1 MKIESFIRR
10 PVLASGISIFIVL
23 LGIIG
28 IMTLPVEQYPDMA
41 PPTVSVDTYY
51 TGAGAETVQKS
62 VIMPLEESINGVEN
76 MLYMTSTA
84 TGGGRATITIY
95 FRPGTDPD
103 VAAVN
108 VQNRVASATA
118 LLPAEVTRAGVTTR
132 KQQNSMLVQFVLT
145 SPDNS
150 FDRDFIANYL
160 KINIEPVLLR
170 VQGVGNVTALG
181 NNYSLRI
188 WLKPD
193 VMAQYKLVPADI
205 AAVLGEQNIEAATGQ
220 LGENSNNSFQYS
232 LKYTGRLVNTEE
244 FGEMVIRSLPDGSV
258 LRVKDIADISLGSEN
273 YLYRGVT
280 NGAPSVFCMVYQ
292 MAGSNATQVIDD
304 VVTSLEEA
312 AKELPK
318 GLEIKM
324 VQNNNEFLSA
334 SIHNVLKTLIEAILL
349 VVLVVYVFLQNIRSS
364 IIPAI
369 SIIVSLVGTFAVLAL
384 IGFTLNL
391 LTLFALI
398 LVIGTVVDDSIV
410 VVEAVQAKLDEGY
423 ESPYLATVDGMRG
436 ITNAIITT
444 SLVFMAVFI
453 PVCFISGASGTFYAQ
468 FGITMSIAVA
478 LSTVNALTLSPAL
491 CAMLMRPVGKESG
504 KGFSYRIRSGYNAA
518 FKAMLGKYEKAAFFF
533 IKRRW
538 LTGSCIV
545 VSIVLLAVLMRSTK
559 SGFVPDED
567 LGIIAVNISAAP
579 GSSLYTTEQIQQ
591 RVGEELAKIP
601 QVESYST
608 LAGYGLTSGQGPSNG
623 NCLVRLKP
631 WAERPGKENSV
642 AAVTAEINRRLA
654 TVKDANA
661 MAFAPPMIPGYG
673 MTNGFEMYVQDK
685 TGGSINDFYRVT
697 QQFLTHLNERPE
709 IARAYSTFTP
719 NVPQYQVAVDA
730 AKCKRAGVTPDAVLD
745 VISGYCGGLYAS
757 NFNRFNKIYRVM
769 VQAVPEA
776 RLNEQ
781 SLDNM
786 YVRIGEEMAPVSQFV
801 RLERVYGAENLHRFN
816 LFNSISVSGQP
827 ADGYSTGDV
836 IHAIAE
842 TAATHLPTG
851 YGYEFGGLTRAENE
865 TQDTTVFVFVLC
877 ILFIY
882 LILSMLYE
890 SYLIPFAVL
899 LSVPFGLTGSFLFA
913 KLFGLENN
921 IYLQTGLIMLIGL
934 LAKTAIL
941 LTEYATLRRR
951 EGMSL
956 AGAALS
962 AAKARLRPILMT
974 ALTMVAG
981 MLPLMIASG
990 VGANGNRSLGT
1001 GVVGGMLAGTLA
1013 LLLLVP
1019 SLFVVFQWLQ
1029 EKVEKHSMKHIHA
1042 VTKSG
1047 TVGLCILFLSVGLSS
1062 CGVYTSYQRPAEIAE
1077 IVGDSLPAETRT
1089 TAQIDTTAHPADLP
1103 WHEFFTDPDLQSLI
1117 KTGLKQN
1124 TDLRIAHLRV
1134 EQASASLRAA
1144 KLAFL
1149 PSLSVSVEGNGS
1161 SLDGAKAAWTHSEMF
1176 SANWELDFFGRLR
1189 NAKRQA
1195 RARIEQTLDYRHAVQ
1210 TGLISTI
1217 AINYYTLIM
1226 LHRQLNISEQTLA
1239 NWQENV
1245 RAMKAMKRAGMTNE
1259 AALAQAEANALT
1271 VEASTADLR
1280 QQIRELENNL
1290 STLLGNM
1297 PQRIAVDEKRAHFLP
1312 MPVLSAGI
1320 PMALLANRPDVRQ
1333 AEHTLKA
1340 AFYATNAARSAFYP
1354 SVTLSGLAGW
1364 TSNGGGIIINP
1375 AQVLASAVGSLVQP
1389 LFTQGRLRAQLKIAR
1404 AQQEEA
1410 QLLFVQSLLD
1420 AGAEVNNALTAC
1432 QTAYGKRDLYDRRI
1446 ARLED
1451 ALRSTKSLMQN
1462 SSGTSYLEVLTA
1474 QQSLLDAEL
1483 MRIANEFEESQSII
1497 TLYRA
1502 LGGGTRN

>member
-28 IMTLPVEQYPDMA
+28 IVTLPVEQYPDMA

-51 TGAGAETVQKS
+51 PGAGAETVQKS

-84 TGGGRATITIY
+84 TGGGRATITVY

-108 VQNRVASATA
+108 VQNRVASASA
-118 LLPAEVTRAGVTTR
+118 LLPAEVTRSGVTTR

-145 SPDNS
+145 SPDSS
-150 FDRDFIANYL
+150 FERDFIANYL

-170 VQGVGNVTALG
+170 VQGVGNVNALG

-205 AAVLGEQNIEAATGQ
+205 TAVLGEQNIEAATGQ
-220 LGENSNNSFQYS
+220 LGENSENSFQYS
-232 LKYTGRLVNTEE
+232 LKYTGRLVNAEE
-244 FGEMVIRSLPDGSV
+244 FGEMVIRSLPDGNV
-258 LRVKDIADISLGSEN
+258 LRVKDVAEISLGSEN

-304 VVTSLEEA
+304 VVASLDEA
-312 AKELPK
+312 TKELPK

-334 SIHNVLKTLIEAILL
+334 SIDNVVQTLVEAILL

-364 IIPAI
+364 VIPAI

-410 VVEAVQAKLDEGY
+410 VVEAVQAKLDDGY

-453 PVCFISGASGTFYAQ
+453 PVCFINGASGTFYTQ
-468 FGITMSIAVA
+468 FGITMSIAVG
-478 LSTVNALTLSPAL
+478 LSAINALTLSPAL
-491 CAMLMRPVGKESG
+491 CAMLMRPVKSDTG
-504 KGFSYRIRSGYNAA
+504 KGFSYRIRKSYNAA
-518 FKAMLGKYEKAAFFF
+518 FRVMLDKYEKAAFFF

-538 LTGSCIV
+538 LAGGCII
-545 VSIVLLAVLMRSTK
+545 VSIVLLALLMKSTK
-559 SGFVPDED
+559 TGFVPDED
-567 LGIIAVNISAAP
+567 LGTIAINISAAP
-579 GSSLYTTEQIQQ
+579 GSSLRTTEKLQ
-591 RVGEELAKIP
+591 ELIGKELSRIP

-642 AAVTAEINRRLA
+642 AAVTEEINRRLA
-654 TVKDANA
+654 TIKDANI

-685 TGGSINDFYRVT
+685 TGGTIEHFYQVT
-697 QQFLTHLNERPE
+697 QQFLNHLNERPE

-719 NVPQYQVAVDA
+719 NVPQYKVEVDA
-730 AKCKRAGVTPDAVLD
+730 AKCKRAGVTPDTVLD

-769 VQAVPEA
+769 VQAAPEA

-781 SLDNM
+781 ALDNM

-836 IHAIAE
+836 IQAISE
-842 TAATHLPTG
+842 TAAAHLPAG
-851 YGYEFGGLTRAENE
+851 YGYEFGGLTRTENE
-865 TQDTTVFVFVLC
+865 TQDTTVFVFALC
-877 ILFIY
+877 LIFIY

-899 LSVPFGLTGSFLFA
+899 LSVPFGLAGSFLFA

-941 LTEYATLRRR
+941 LTEYATQRRR

-981 MLPLMIASG
+981 MLPLVVASG

-1001 GVVGGMLAGTLA
+1001 GVVGGMLVGTLA

-1047 TVGLCILFLSVGLSS
+1047 TMGLCILFFAGGLSG
-1062 CGVYTSYQRPAEIAE
+1062 CGVYTSYQRPAEIADAMN
-1077 IVGDSLPAETRT
+1077 DSLPADS
-1089 TAQIDTTAHPADLP
+1089 AANLADIP
-1103 WHEFFTDPDLQSLI
+1103 WREFFTDPALQLLI
-1117 KTGLKQN
+1117 ETGLEQN
-1124 TDLRIAHLRV
+1124 TDLRVARLRV
-1134 EQASASLRAA
+1134 EQAAASLRNA

-1149 PSLSVSVEGNGS
+1149 PALSASVEGSGNS
-1161 SLDGAKAAWTHSEMF
+1161 FDGAKAAWAHSEMF

-1189 NAKRQA
+1189 NAKQQA
-1195 RARIEQTLDYRHAVQ
+1195 RAQMEQTSDYRQAVQ
-1210 TGLISTI
+1210 TGLISTV

-1226 LHRQLNISEQTLA
+1226 LHRQLKVSVQTLA

-1259 AALAQAEANALT
+1259 AAVAQAEANALT

-1280 QQIRELENNL
+1280 QQITELENNF
-1290 STLLGNM
+1290 SVLLGNV
-1297 PQRIAVDEKRAHFLP
+1297 PQRMTLNDESVYSLP
-1312 MPVLSAGI
+1312 MPILSAGV
-1320 PMALLANRPDVRQ
+1320 PSTLLANRPDVRQ
-1333 AEHTLKA
+1333 AENALKA

-1354 SVTLSGLAGW
+1354 SVTLNGSAGW
-1364 TSNGGGIIINP
+1364 TNNGGGVIANP
-1375 AQVLASAVGSLVQP
+1375 AQILASAVGSLVQP

-1410 QLLFVQSLLD
+1410 QLLFAQSLLD
-1420 AGAEVNNALTAC
+1420 AGAEVNNALSAY
-1432 QTAYGKRDLYDRRI
+1432 QTAYGKRELYDRRI

-1451 ALRSTKSLMQN
+1451 ALRSTRSLMRN
-1462 SSGTSYLEVLTA
+1462 SSNTSYLEVLTA
-1474 QQSLLDAEL
+1474 QQSLLDARL
-1483 MRIANEFEESQSII
+1483 VRTTNEFEEAQSII

-1502 LGGGTRN
+1502 LGGGVK

>member
-10 PVLASGISIFIVL
+10 PVLASGISLFIVL

-41 PPTVSVDTYY
+41 PPTVSVETSY

-84 TGGGRATITIY
+84 TGGGRATITVY

-108 VQNRVASATA
+108 VQNRVSAATA
-118 LLPAEVTRAGVTTR
+118 LLPAEVTRAGITTR

-150 FDRDFIANYL
+150 FDRDFIANYV

-170 VQGVGNVTALG
+170 VQGVGNVNALG

-205 AAVLGEQNIEAATGQ
+205 TAVLGEQNIEAATGQ
-220 LGENSNNSFQYS
+220 LGENSENSFQYS
-232 LKYTGRLVNTEE
+232 LKYTGRLVDTEE
-244 FGEMVIRSLPDGSV
+244 FGEMVIRSLPDGGV
-258 LRVKDIADISLGSEN
+258 LRVKDVADISLGSEN
-273 YLYRGVT
+273 YLYRGET

-304 VVTSLEEA
+304 VLARLDEA
-312 AKELPK
+312 SEGLPE

-334 SIHNVLKTLIEAILL
+334 SIHNVLRTLVEAILL
-349 VVLVVYVFLQNIRSS
+349 VVLVVYIFLQNIRSS

-410 VVEAVQAKLDEGY
+410 VVEAVQAKLDDGY
-423 ESPYLATVDGMRG
+423 ESPYLATVNGMHG

-453 PVCFISGASGTFYAQ
+453 PVCFISGASGTFYTQ
-468 FGITMSIAVA
+468 FGITMSIAVG
-478 LSTVNALTLSPAL
+478 LSTINALTLSPAL
-491 CAMLMRPVGKESG
+491 CVMLMRPVRKEAG
-504 KGFSYRIRSGYNAA
+504 KGLSYRIRNGYDAA
-518 FKAMLGKYEKAAFFF
+518 FKVMLGKYEKVAFFF
-533 IKRRW
+533 IRRRW
-538 LTGSCIV
+538 LAGGCIV
-545 VSIVLLAVLMRSTK
+545 VSIALLAVLMSSTK
-559 SGFVPDED
+559 TGFVPDED
-567 LGIIAVNISAAP
+567 LGTVAINISAAP
-579 GSSLYTTEQIQQ
+579 GSSLHTTEQLQKRI
-591 RVGEELAKIP
+591 GEELSQIP

-608 LAGYGLTSGQGPSNG
+608 LAGFGLTSGQGPSNG
-623 NCLVRLKP
+623 NCFVRLKP
-631 WAERPGKENSV
+631 WDERPGEENSV

-654 TVKDANA
+654 TIKDANA

-685 TGGSINDFYRVT
+685 TGGSIDDFYQVT
-697 QQFLTHLNERPE
+697 QQFLVSLNERPE

-719 NVPQYQVAVDA
+719 SVPQYKVNVDA
-730 AKCKRAGVTPDAVLD
+730 AKCKRAGITPDAVLD

-781 SLDNM
+781 ALDNM

-801 RLERVYGAENLHRFN
+801 QLERVYGAENLHRFN

-836 IHAIAE
+836 IRAIAE
-842 TAATHLPTG
+842 TAAIHLPTG
-851 YGYEFGGLTRAENE
+851 YGYEFGGLTRTESE
-865 TQDTTVFVFVLC
+865 TQDTTIFVFALC
-877 ILFIY
+877 IVFIY

-899 LSVPFGLTGSFLFA
+899 LSVPFGLAGSFLFA

-941 LTEYATLRRR
+941 LTEYATQRRR

-956 AGAALS
+956 AGAALG

-974 ALTMVAG
+974 ALTMIAG
-981 MLPLMIASG
+981 MLPLMMASG

-1001 GVVGGMLAGTLA
+1001 GVVGGMLIGTLA
-1013 LLLLVP
+1013 LLFLVP

-1029 EKVEKHSMKHIHA
+1029 EKVEKHSMKHIYA
-1042 VTKSG
+1042 VTKNSA
-1047 TVGLCILFLSVGLSS
+1047 VGLCLLFFSTGLSS
-1062 CGVYTSYQRPAEIAE
+1062 CGIYSSYERPVEIAKD
-1077 IVGDSLPAETRT
+1077 IDTQLPADSAVRLSQLSWRE
-1089 TAQIDTTAHPADLP
+1089 L
-1103 WHEFFTDPDLQSLI
+1103 FTDQALQSLI
-1117 KTGLKQN
+1117 ETGLEQN
-1124 TDLRIAHLRV
+1124 TDLRIAGLRV
-1134 EQASASLRAA
+1134 EQAAASLRTAR
-1144 KLAFL
+1144 LAFL
-1149 PSLSVSVEGNGS
+1149 PGLSVSAEGNGS
-1161 SLDGAKAAWTHSEMF
+1161 SLNGAKATWTHSEVF

-1189 NAKRQA
+1189 NTKRQA
-1195 RARIEQTLDYRHAVQ
+1195 RARMEQTMDYRQAVQ

-1217 AINYYTLIM
+1217 GINYYTLVM
-1226 LHRQLNISEQTLA
+1226 LHRQLAVSEQTLA

-1259 AALAQAEANALT
+1259 AALAQAEGNTLA
-1271 VEASTADLR
+1271 VEASIADLK
-1280 QQIRELENNL
+1280 QQIVELENNF
-1290 STLLGNM
+1290 SVLLGNV
-1297 PQRIAVDEKRAHFLP
+1297 PQRIVLDESHAHPLP

-1320 PMALLANRPDVRQ
+1320 PVALLANRPDVRQ
-1333 AEHTLKA
+1333 AENTLKA
-1340 AFYATNAARSAFYP
+1340 AFYNTNAARSAFYP
-1354 SVTLSGLAGW
+1354 SVTLGGTAGW
-1364 TSNGGGIIINP
+1364 TNNGGGVISNP
-1375 AQVLASAVGSLVQP
+1375 AQVLASAIGSLVQP
-1389 LFTQGRLRAQLKIAR
+1389 LFAQGRLRTQLKIAR
-1404 AQQEEA
+1404 AQQQEA
-1410 QLLFVQSLLD
+1410 QLLFAQSLLD
-1420 AGAEVNNALTAC
+1420 AGAEANNALSAC
-1432 QTAYGKRDLYDRRI
+1432 QTAYRKRDLHDRRI
-1446 ARLED
+1446 ARLQD
-1451 ALRSTKSLMQN
+1451 ALHNTRSLMRN
-1462 SSGTSYLEVLTA
+1462 SSNTSYLEVLTA

-1483 MRIANEFEESQSII
+1483 ARITNEFEEAQSLII
-1497 TLYRA
+1497 LYRA
-1502 LGGGTRN
+1502 LGGGER